1 MSGHLHIRVSGCA
14 GRITLARP
22 EALNAMTR
30 GMCAEIAAA
39 VAGWR
44 DDDAVKLVVIDA
56 EGDKAFC
63 AGGDIQEIYHAGMG
77 GDYGFARGFWAE
89 EYRLNAMI
97 AEYPKPYVAF
107 MQGYTMG
114 GGVGISCHG
123 SHRVVCDSSRI
134 AMPECGIGIVPD
146 VGGSL
151 LLANAPGAAGE
162 YLACTSAM
170 MAPGD
175 AIHAGFADMH
185 IPRKNWKELI
195 AQMERTGDPGAL
207 QDAAAPVSPETLVQL
222 QEPIAE
228 HFGLGTLQKIVAS
241 LNDDETGFG
250 EKTLETLSRKSP
262 ISAAATLDI
271 IRTVRRDAIHLEEP
285 GIRTALRL
293 EYRFNHRAIEHGELL
308 EGIRAAVIDKDRM
321 PRWKHAFDGDL
332 VAGRG
337 DYENLPNDPL
347 ATLVSELLEPLGDQ
361 ELTFEE

>member
-1 MSGHLHIRVSGCA
+1 MSGNLHIRVSGCA

-44 DDDAVKLVVIDA
+44 GDDAVKLVVIDA

-77 GDYGFARGFWAE
+77 GDYSFARGFWAE

-151 LLANAPGAAGE
+151 LLANAPGSAGE

-185 IPRKNWKELI
+185 IPRENWKDLI
-195 AQMERTGDPGAL
+195 AQMEETGEPGAL
-207 QDAAAPVSPETLVQL
+207 RDAAAPVAPETLVELGGRIDAQ
-222 QEPIAE
+222 
-228 HFGLGTLQKIVAS
+228 FGLSS
-241 LNDDETGFG
+241 LAEILAALKADGTGFG
-250 EKTLETLSRKSP
+250 EETLGILTRKSP
-262 ISAAATLDI
+262 LSLAAALQI
-271 IRTVRRDAIHLEEP
+271 VRRVRAGSG
-285 GIRTALRL
+285 GIRHALTL

-321 PRWKHAFDGDL
+321 PKWKHAFDGDL

>member
-1 MSGHLHIRVSGCA
+1 MSGNLHIRVSGCA

-44 DDDAVKLVVIDA
+44 GDDAVKLVVIDA

-77 GDYGFARGFWAE
+77 GDYSFARGFWAE

-151 LLANAPGAAGE
+151 LLANAPGSAGE

-185 IPRKNWKELI
+185 IPRENWKDLI
-195 AQMERTGDPGAL
+195 AQMEETGEPGAL
-207 QDAAAPVSPETLVQL
+207 RDAAAPVAPETLVELGGRIDAQ
-222 QEPIAE
+222 
-228 HFGLGTLQKIVAS
+228 FGLSS
-241 LNDDETGFG
+241 LAEILAALKADGTGFG
-250 EKTLETLSRKSP
+250 EETLGILTRKSP
-262 ISAAATLDI
+262 LSLAAALQI
-271 IRTVRRDAIHLEEP
+271 VRRVRAGSG
-285 GIRTALRL
+285 GIRHALTL

-308 EGIRAAVIDKDRM
+308 EGIRAAVIDKDRS
-321 PRWKHAFDGDL
+321 
-332 VAGRG
+332 
-337 DYENLPNDPL
+337 PNWRSALDAPP
-347 ATLVSELLEPLGDQ
+347 ADEAEAMLEPLGDQ
-361 ELTFEE
+361 ELAFEE